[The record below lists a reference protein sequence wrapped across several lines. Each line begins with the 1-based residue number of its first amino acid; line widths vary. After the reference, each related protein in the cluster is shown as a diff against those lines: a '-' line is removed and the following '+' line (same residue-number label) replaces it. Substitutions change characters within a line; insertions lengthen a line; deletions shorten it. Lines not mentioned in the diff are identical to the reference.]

1 MFFTEIYFRF
11 HILQF
16 YTPSARQGGGRD
28 LHINKYIF
36 FCAEAP
42 DGSLPPPCRAAGT
55 CRPVEGQQAAGGR
68 LPPKYKGF
76 FTTVP
81 SVEAGSSVLPIDS
94 HVPQFYPFGEH
105 GT

>member
-1 MFFTEIYFRF
+1 ML
-11 HILQF
+11 IL
-16 YTPSARQGGGRD
+16 
-28 LHINKYIF
+28 L
-36 FCAEAP
+36 
-42 DGSLPPPCRAAGT
+42 DGKKLQHTQSILGCTASKDPEE
-55 CRPVEGQQAAGGR
+55 EGKNG
-68 LPPKYKGF
+68 KKNGF